1 MNIAY
6 DDSEKARE
14 VASQARKFMDE
25 VVLPLDRE
33 RPGGETVSQETIDEL
48 REQARE
54 YDVYAPQMPEEYGG
68 MGLEFRDSMLV
79 YEEAGRSLLAPPALR
94 VDAPDEGNMHLL
106 EIAGTD
112 EQKEEWLRPLVEGE
126 INSAFAMTEPMDGGG
141 SDPKMIRTTAEL
153 DGDEWVIDGHKWWT
167 SNAIEAGVFI
177 VLARTDQDTHPYSGC
192 SMILVP
198 ADADGLDITRS
209 IPHIGEPPVEM
220 SHAEVKFSDVRV
232 PRENLLGIEGE
243 GFTLAQKRLGPARL
257 TQCMRYSGMA
267 NRALEVA
274 KAYMNEREA
283 FGDKLTEKQSL
294 RFDLAEAATKLHAAQ
309 SMVRHAADLVAS
321 GEEARIPVSMSKN
334 FTANVTQD
342 VIDTS
347 LQVWGANG
355 IGKDLPIAE
364 FYEYVRQF
372 RIVDG
377 PEEVHKRIV
386 ARELFDDIRD
396 EELNFVTRYE
406 EQ

>member
-1 MNIAY
+1 MDIAY
-6 DDSEKARE
+6 NDSETARE
-14 VASQARKFMDE
+14 VASRARTFMNE

-33 RPGGETVSQETIDEL
+33 RPGGEQVSQETIDEL

-68 MGLEFRDSMLV
+68 MGLDFRDAMLV
-79 YEEAGRSLLAPPALR
+79 YEEAGRSLIAPPALR

-112 EQKEEWLRPLVEGE
+112 EQKAEWLRPLVEGE
-126 INSAFAMTEPMDGGG
+126 INSAFAMTEPMDGAGA
-141 SDPKMIRTTAEL
+141 DPKMIRTTAEL

-167 SNAIEAGVFI
+167 SNAVEAGVFI

-232 PRENLLGIEGE
+232 PKENLLGGEGE

-309 SMVRHAADLVAS
+309 SMVRHAAELVAS

-347 LQVWGANG
+347 LQVCGANG

-396 EELNFVTRYE
+396 EEMDFVTRYE

>member
-1 MNIAY
+1 MDIAY
-6 DDSEKARE
+6 NDSETARE
-14 VASQARKFMDE
+14 VASRARTFMDE

-33 RPGGETVSQETIDEL
+33 RPGGEQVSQETIDEL

-68 MGLEFRDSMLV
+68 MGLDFRDAMLV
-79 YEEAGRSLLAPPALR
+79 YEEAGRSLIAPPALR

-126 INSAFAMTEPMDGGG
+126 INSAFAMTEPMDGAGA
-141 SDPKMIRTTAEL
+141 DPKMIRTTAEL

-167 SNAIEAGVFI
+167 SNAVEAGVFI

-209 IPHIGEPPVEM
+209 IPHIGDPPVEM
-220 SHAEVKFSDVRV
+220 SHAEVKFRDVRV
-232 PRENLLGIEGE
+232 PKENLLGGEGE

-309 SMVRHAADLVAS
+309 SMVRHAAELVAS

-347 LQVWGANG
+347 LQVCGANG

-377 PEEVHKRIV
+377 PEEVHKRII

-396 EELNFVTRYE
+396 EEMNFVTRYE

>member
-1 MNIAY
+1 MDIAY
-6 DDSEKARE
+6 NDSETARE
-14 VASQARKFMDE
+14 VASRARKFMDE

-33 RPGGETVSQETIDEL
+33 RPGGEQVSQETIDEL

-68 MGLEFRDSMLV
+68 MGLDFRDAMLV
-79 YEEAGRSLLAPPALR
+79 YEEAGRSLIAPPALR

-112 EQKEEWLRPLVEGE
+112 EQKAEWLRPLVEGE
-126 INSAFAMTEPMDGGG
+126 INSAFAMTEPMDGAGA
-141 SDPKMIRTTAEL
+141 DPKMIRTTAEL

-167 SNAIEAGVFI
+167 SNAVEAGVFI

-232 PRENLLGIEGE
+232 PKENLLGGEGE

-309 SMVRHAADLVAS
+309 SMVRHAAELVAS

-347 LQVWGANG
+347 LQVCGANG

-396 EELNFVTRYE
+396 EEMDFVTRYE